1 MQERVEI
8 VPPQMDT
15 SQFHRKWLDVAYASQ
30 SPTQKLDIYLPQ
42 NGEGPFPVI
51 AAFHGGAWL
60 FGDKGDVQ
68 HFPMLKGL
76 ARGFAVV
83 CINYRLS
90 GEAIFPAQIY
100 DCKAAI
106 RFLKANAAKYQ
117 LDPERIGA
125 WGGSAGA
132 HLVSLLGTSAKVKEL
147 EDLSMGNAEF
157 SSEVQAV
164 VDWCGPNENFLKM
177 DEEFLQSGLG
187 IADHSGPDSP
197 ESKLLGRHIVE
208 VPELVKFASPM
219 SYIHPNVPPFL
230 IQHGAL
236 DQVVPTEQ
244 SIHFATELER
254 IAGSEKVT
262 LEVIHGLH
270 HHGDPAFESDQIV
283 ERVFEFLSD
292 HLNP

>member
-1 MQERVEI
+1 LKERFEF

-15 SQFHRKWLDVAYASQ
+15 SHLHRKWLDVAYASQ
-30 SPTQKLDIYLPQ
+30 SPTQKLDIYLPET
-42 NGEGPFPVI
+42 GDGPFPVL
-51 AAFHGGAWL
+51 AVFHGGAWL

-68 HFPMLKGL
+68 HVPMLKGL
-76 ARGFAVV
+76 KHGFAVV

-106 RFLKANAAKYQ
+106 RFLRANAGQYL
-117 LDPERIGA
+117 LDTRRIGA
-125 WGGSAGA
+125 WGGSAGG

-157 SSEVQAV
+157 SCDVQAV
-164 VDWCGPNENFLKM
+164 VDWCGPSENFLKM

-197 ESKLLGRHIVE
+197 ESRLLGRHIVE

-219 SYIHPNVPPFL
+219 TYIHPEVPPFL

-236 DQVVPTEQ
+236 DEVVPTEQ
-244 SIHFATELER
+244 SIHFAAELER
-254 IAGSEKVT
+254 IAGPEKVT

-292 HLNP
+292 HLKT